1 MSIDPLKCWSGQ
13 KSRKI
18 FTLILVTCQKVECT
32 SWVKS
37 LDCCCTAA
45 LIYQC
50 SDADAFLMHL
60 QITAEAPQSPS
71 CHLFYPLIRN
81 FPNSKLGYKGWR
93 QKEMFL
99 KERVLNCSCQIIIF
113 SFALKLSSHEAKV
126 EITKT
131 RMDFL
136 STPFASIS
144 MGLQPLCEEVEDILH
159 IGNQQDIASW
169 VSNGL

>member
-1 MSIDPLKCWSGQ
+1 MLGPGKCIYHEHRSPKMLVRPE
-13 KSRKI
+13 KSKNI
-18 FTLILVTCQKVECT
+18 Y
-32 SWVKS
+32 

-99 KERVLNCSCQIIIF
+99 KEKVLNCSCQIIIF
-113 SFALKLSSHEAKV
+113 LFAWKLSSHEADA

-131 RMDFL
+131 RIDFP

-144 MGLQPLCEEVEDILH
+144 MGLHPLCEEGRRH
-159 IGNQQDIASW
+159 IAYWEPTRYCLVGE
-169 VSNGL
+169 

>member
-93 QKEMFL
+93 QKMFF
-99 KERVLNCSCQIIIF
+99 KGKSPNHSCQIVIF
-113 SFALKLSSHEAKV
+113 SFAWKLSSHEADE

-131 RMDFL
+131 RMDFP
-136 STPFASIS
+136 SIPFASIS